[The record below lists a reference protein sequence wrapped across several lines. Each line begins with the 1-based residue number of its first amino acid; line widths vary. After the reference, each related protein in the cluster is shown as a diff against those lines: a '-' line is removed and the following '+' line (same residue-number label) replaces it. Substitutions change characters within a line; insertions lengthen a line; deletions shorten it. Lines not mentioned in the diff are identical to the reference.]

1 MAKKILGENV
11 PPKCEYCAYSV
22 PGQEEDALQC
32 PKKGKVQP
40 DDLCKKFS
48 YDPLKR
54 TPPRPKPLQTFSA
67 EDFEL

>member
-11 PPKCEYCAYSV
+11 PPKCEYCVFSA
-22 PGQEEDALQC
+22 PAQDGALLRCQ
-32 PKKGKVQP
+32 KKGDVKS
-40 DDLCKKFS
+40 DDTCKKFS

-54 TPPRPKPLQTFSA
+54 TPLRPKPLQTFSA